1 MKLGQVV
8 TLMTLTAAVAIEP
21 SGVGQQHRRAARRE
35 RHQRKGKGGP
45 SPDDHVQLLEQPLD
59 HYDRSPKAAAN
70 TWQQRYWVN
79 TTFYDA
85 NPDQANAPVFLCVG
99 GESDP
104 MHDDILI
111 TGEEHCALML
121 TAAAEHGA
129 LVAAVEHRF
138 YNPKVS
144 QASPPTP
151 RPLPQTPK
159 WIHAWI
165 ARGEAAI
172 DPPIPYRPPP
182 HTPRPTP
189 APPGRL
195 PRGRPLGRQPSL
207 SVVDSGAGRPG
218 GVPPPPFDCDGPHRL
233 EPLGHVGWERES
245 RYATRLSTPPP
256 ISHLPSPTSH
266 LPSPTSHLTTL
277 PPPPPSYPSTLASW
291 QPGRGTSTRTCSTL
305 P

>member
-1 MKLGQVV
+1 MKLPQVV

-21 SGVGQQHRRAARRE
+21 SGVGQRHRRAARRE

-85 NPDQANAPVFLCVG
+85 NPDRANAPVFLCVG

-129 LVAAVEHRF
+129 LVAAVELF
-138 YNPKVS
+138 FAFPYK
-144 QASPPTP
+144 
-151 RPLPQTPK
+151 PLVHNGVMQLLLCLLSST
-159 WIHAWI
+159 
-165 ARGEAAI
+165 EAPWSRSA
-172 DPPIPYRPPP
+172 
-182 HTPRPTP
+182 
-189 APPGRL
+189 AP
-195 PRGRPLGRQPSL
+195 
-207 SVVDSGAGRPG
+207 
-218 GVPPPPFDCDGPHRL
+218 
-233 EPLGHVGWERES
+233 
-245 RYATRLSTPPP
+245 
-256 ISHLPSPTSH
+256 
-266 LPSPTSHLTTL
+266 
-277 PPPPPSYPSTLASW
+277 
-291 QPGRGTSTRTCSTL
+291 RTCTARPRSA
-305 P
+305 